1 MSLCARLWVSKI
13 WTEAARDAL
22 TAAPSVIYITDW
34 APKRLGSIRAWVNHW
49 MFSTNHKVIAA
60 LYFFFGWISA
70 MMGSTLSYAIRREL
84 AFTDTQFLGGN
95 AQLYNVTVT
104 SHALI
109 MIFFTVM
116 PILIGGFGNLLIPIL
131 VGRADL
137 AFPRLNNLSFWLLP
151 HALFFYLFQVELKAV
166 PALVELCTHL

>member
-1 MSLCARLWVSKI
+1 
-13 WTEAARDAL
+13 
-22 TAAPSVIYITDW
+22 
-34 APKRLGSIRAWVNHW
+34 
-49 MFSTNHKVIAA
+49 
-60 LYFFFGWISA
+60 

-84 AFTDTQFLGGN
+84 AFTDTQFLDGN

-116 PILIGGFGNLLIPIL
+116 PILIGGFGNLFIPL
-131 VGRADL
+131 LGGRPDL

-151 HALFFYLFQVELKAV
+151 HALFF
-166 PALVELCTHL
+166 LVLSS